1 MNSTVGIESPVNNTV
16 EKPYIK
22 ICHKGKDNKSVVG
35 SSTKSVVTCH
45 KCGKR
50 ALKNRNFKSNR
61 NGSDGELSKKSS
73 RKLPKWVTR
82 KPLI

>member
-1 MNSTVGIESPVNNTV
+1 MNSTVAIESPVNNTV

-50 ALKNRNFKSNR
+50 ALKIEILNPIEMVQMGNCPRNHQESFQ
-61 NGSDGELSKKSS
+61 NGSPGSL
-73 RKLPKWVTR
+73 
-82 KPLI
+82 